1 MGISASR
8 TSRIHHLSGALTEE
22 WGVVQKIYGL
32 HTHWGLQSLE
42 VWKWWGRWIDP
53 TMESWTICMA
63 LLFKRVNYCELFM
76 KVWASFV
83 LFSSPSSGTLTQ
95 NEMVFRRLHL
105 GTVAYGMDSMDE
117 VQSHVFS
124 AYTQV
129 THPGPGERGVSKNK
143 TALQWSTE
151 RKIWVKTIIVD
162 RNTSVCDDCLVK
174 CFLTSDDILC
184 PPWHQR
190 PVKQETGLAHKQS
203 PDGLL

>member
-1 MGISASR
+1 MVCKAWRCENG
-8 TSRIHHLSGALTEE
+8 EE
-22 WGVVQKIYGL
+22 DESIQLWRVE
-32 HTHWGLQSLE
+32 QS
-42 VWKWWGRWIDP
+42 VWHYFSKELI
-53 TMESWTICMA
+53 I
-63 LLFKRVNYCELFM
+63 VNYLWRSEQ
-76 KVWASFV
+76 V
-83 LFSSPSSGTLTQ
+83 LYFFSSPSSGTLTQ

-129 THPGPGERGVSKNK
+129 THPGPGERVSKNK

-151 RKIWVKTIIVD
+151 RKIWEKTIIVD

-190 PVKQETGLAHKQS
+190 PVKQETGLAHKRS